1 MAIVKIA
8 SALFGRLLILTCGV
22 LLFAPQDLSAQERIK
37 VPPSASVTWNQ
48 LVQSGAFQ
56 KAIHPKEPMVT
67 PYMVGPAETEISSSQ
82 AMHLNS
88 VRSAGLR
95 ETHPTPSGSES
106 PSFAAAALS
115 FEAVSDNNLAIP
127 PNAQGA
133 VGPSHV
139 MTMLNTE
146 VRIQSKTGAVMGT
159 MSLAS
164 FWASMLGT
172 PFDPRLLYDRSSGRW
187 IAACDA
193 NPWSDSSKVFVAI
206 SSTSDP
212 TGLWSFYSFDADPG
226 DTVWAD
232 YTCLGFNTK
241 WIAITSNMFRFGSS
255 TAFRGPAMW
264 VIDKSTALAGGA
276 LTVTVFPPKFD
287 LVAGISSSTLQPCA
301 TFGEEPTLYLV
312 DRSPLS
318 FGETRLLRISELSG
332 GASVPVWKVCAGSTI
347 LPGSGVFAV
356 ANNFDF
362 FQTKSPQ
369 KGTSRQI
376 ETADARILN
385 AVFRDG
391 KIWCTHSG
399 GLPVGSVNRTAVLWY
414 QLDPAQMA
422 VTGDPIVQSGVLQS
436 GAGVHHF
443 FPSIAVNA
451 AGDVCIG
458 FSRSDDSRF
467 AEAVYTGRWGT
478 DPPNTM
484 HSINVLKTG
493 QGVYRKTFGASRVR
507 WGDYSATVV
516 DPTDDLTFWTIQEY
530 ANSSTGPTPND
541 DRWGTWW
548 GKVVPVT
555 PLSAVEVSVSAAP
568 EGFVLAQNYPNPF
581 NPSTLIEFA
590 VPKTG
595 LAVVKVYGVL
605 GQEVATLFN
614 ANIEGGRMYRAQ
626 FDGANLPS
634 GVYWYSLSS
643 GGRIGTR
650 KMLLL
655 K

>member
-1 MAIVKIA
+1 MVTVKKA
-8 SALFGRLLILTCGV
+8 SALSGKLLILTCGV
-22 LLFAPQDLSAQERIK
+22 SLFVAQVLSAQERIK
-37 VPPSASVTWNQ
+37 VQPSASLTWDQ
-48 LVQSGAFQ
+48 LLQSDPLQ
-56 KAIHPKEPMVT
+56 KAVHPRGPMVT
-67 PYMVGPAETEISSSQ
+67 PYMLGPVEAEINVPEAMRLSS
-82 AMHLNS
+82 
-88 VRSAGLR
+88 RRPAGLH
-95 ETHPTPSGSES
+95 ETHPIPIGVES
-106 PSFAAAALS
+106 LSFAAATLG
-115 FEAVSDNNLAIP
+115 FKAVSDNNMAIP

-146 VRIQSKTGAVMGT
+146 VQIQSKTGAVRST

-164 FWASMLGT
+164 FWASMHGT
-172 PFDPRLLYDRSSGRW
+172 PFDPRLLYDKSSGRW
-187 IAACDA
+187 IASCDA
-193 NPWSDSSKVFVAI
+193 NPWSDSSKVFFAI
-206 SSTSDP
+206 SSSNDP
-212 TGLWSFYSFDADPG
+212 TGLWSFYSIDADPG

-232 YTCLGFNTK
+232 YTCLGFNSK
-241 WIAITSNMFRFGSS
+241 WIVITSNMFRFGSS
-255 TAFRGPAMW
+255 TPFRGPGMW
-264 VIDKSTALAGGA
+264 VIDKSTVLAGGA

-287 LVAGISSSTLQPCA
+287 LAAGISSSTLQPCV
-301 TFGEEPTLYLV
+301 TFGEESKFYLV

-332 GASVPVWKVCAGSTI
+332 SASTPVWRVCAGSTI
-347 LPGSGVFAV
+347 LPASGLFAV

-362 FQTKSPQ
+362 FQAKSPQ
-369 KGTSRQI
+369 KGTSTRI

-391 KIWCTHSG
+391 KIWCTHTG
-399 GLPVGSVNRTAVLWY
+399 GLPVGNVDRTVVLWY
-414 QLDPAQMA
+414 QLDPVQMA
-422 VTGDPIVQSGVLQS
+422 VTGDPVVQSGVLQ
-436 GAGVHHF
+436 GGPGVHHF

-458 FSRSDDSRF
+458 FSRSDDSKF
-467 AEAVYTGRWGT
+467 VEAAYTGRWGT

-484 HSINVLKTG
+484 HSISVLKMG

-507 WGDYSATVV
+507 WGDYSATVI

-530 ANSSTGPTPND
+530 ADSSVGPTPND

-555 PLSAVEVSVSAAP
+555 ALSAVEVTTSAFP
-568 EGFVLAQNYPNPF
+568 KGFVLTQNYPNPF

-590 VPKTG
+590 VPQTG
-595 LAVVKVYGVL
+595 LAVVKVYSVL

-614 ANIEGGRMYRAQ
+614 ADAEAGRMYRAQ

-634 GVYWYSLSS
+634 GVYWYSLKSA
-643 GGRIGTR
+643 GRIGTKR
-650 KMLLL
+650 MLLL